1 MIEQCHFP
9 ELDEPFATALREVVA
24 YAIEHYHPLGII
36 GAGSVMRGEGDL
48 TSDIDLYVIFE
59 GDYRQLE
66 HKFFNS
72 VPCQLFCNPTQQ
84 MPRYFVEERG
94 RLNNGPTTAH
104 MMVSGTVILDRDP
117 RIKQIIEEARAALQ
131 LPPKPNEDMLQLMRY
146 HAVSALENML
156 DVRDSDPDMALLEIC
171 NALPNMLHYYFLKQG
186 QYVPRHK
193 DTIEQIRQTDP
204 ELAQLI
210 HDLFRAD
217 VDSRFDIL
225 LDIADRTIEKRRFFE
240 YVWRDENV

>member
-1 MIEQCHFP
+1 MLEQCYFP
-9 ELDEPFATALREVVA
+9 EINEPFATALREVVA
-24 YAIEHYHPLGII
+24 YAIEHYNPIGII

-59 GDYRQLE
+59 GNYRQLE
-66 HKFFNS
+66 HKFFNG
-72 VPCQLFCNPTQQ
+72 VPCQLFCNPTQM
-84 MPRYFVEERG
+84 MPRYFTEERG

-117 RIKQIIEEARAALQ
+117 RIEQIREEAKQALE

-156 DVRDSDPDMALLEIC
+156 DMRKADPDMAMLEMYI
-171 NALPNMLHYYFLKQG
+171 ALPNMLNYYFLKQG
-186 QYVPRHK
+186 QYIPRHK
-193 DTIEQIRQTDP
+193 DTLKQIRQHDP

-210 HDLFRAD
+210 HNLFTAD
-217 VDSRFDIL
+217 VESRFDIFE
-225 LDIADRTIEKRRFFE
+225 DIADKTIEITRFFE
-240 YVWRDENV
+240 YVWRNDDV